1 MDSEEYE
8 DDHQY
13 SSSELESIQDMTQLN
28 LVPLAI
34 SDDKTAVQRPTRLVN
49 VDQAPISNA
58 HTIKKTLYPK
68 LLGETLTS
76 CDLS

>member
-13 SSSELESIQDMTQLN
+13 SSSELENIQDVTKLN

-34 SDDKTAVQRPTRLVN
+34 NDDKTAVQRPTKLANIGQVL
-49 VDQAPISNA
+49 ISNA
-58 HTIKKTLYPK
+58 QTIKKTLYPK
-68 LLGETLTS
+68 LLGETLIS